1 MQFEQAGEYILN
13 KLRNHLPRHL
23 TYHNIDHTVDVYAA
37 AENIGLQENIT
48 AAEMNILLTAA
59 LFHDAGFIKRVQ
71 GHEEESCRIAKAVL
85 PGYEYTDAEIELVCS
100 IIMATRLPQTPA
112 NHLGQILADADLDY
126 LGRDDFFIIGQK
138 LLKELYILD
147 AVTNEAE
154 WNLSQLEFMKNHRY
168 FTQTAIKLRRPKKLE
183 NIEQVKAQLIKEKP

>member
-37 AENIGLQENIT
+37 AEHIGLQENIT
-48 AAEMNILLTAA
+48 AYEMNILLTAA
-59 LFHDAGFIKRVQ
+59 LFHDAGYIKRVQ
-71 GHEEESCRIAKAVL
+71 GHEEESCRMASAVL
-85 PGYEYTDAEIELVCS
+85 PGFGYTEADIELICAV
-100 IIMATRLPQTPA
+100 IMATRLPQTPV
-112 NHLGQILADADLDY
+112 NQLGMILADADLDY

-138 LLKELYILD
+138 LSKELYILD
-147 AVTNEAE
+147 AITNETE

-168 FTQTAIKLRRPKKLE
+168 FTQTAIKLRREKKLE
-183 NIEQVKAQLIKEKP
+183 NIEQIKAQLTKEKP